1 MKTVF
6 AKAPLRMALA
16 GGGTDLEPYYTKHGG
31 FVLNATID
39 QYAYCKVE
47 PNTDCTSASIWSF
60 NSIDLGASEIHNFMR
75 DELLEGKYLDT
86 KLKLLV
92 NTYQCLTSHIDHIKE
107 HKKGELP
114 VKITTYVE
122 APPGSGLGSSSA
134 LVVALI
140 AAITEYYNIP
150 MGEYDIAELA
160 VEIERKICDL
170 PGGKQDQFA
179 AAFGGFNFMEFLKDG
194 RTIVNPLRLN
204 HKTQNMMELST
215 VLYYVGKPRKDS
227 RVIENTAKGLES
239 SETVLNA
246 THKIKQACIEY
257 KNALLLGDFSKISAL
272 METYWKMK
280 LETNSKVASPEILD
294 SYDYARK
301 NGATAAKISGAGGGG
316 HMVLFTE
323 FERRHELISSLK
335 EKEGRVVPFKFVN
348 QGVDVWR
355 Q

>member
-6 AKAPLRMALA
+6 SKAPLRMALA
-16 GGGTDLEPYYTKHGG
+16 GGGTDLEPYYSRYGG

-47 PNTDCTSASIWSF
+47 PSREWCF
-60 NSIDLGASEIHNFMR
+60 KSIDLGIEEKHNLWNNVEYI
-75 DELLEGKYLDT
+75 DS
-86 KLKLLV
+86 KLKLLI
-92 NTYQCLTSHIDHIKE
+92 NSYQYLTKDVE
-107 HKKGELP
+107 REP

-140 AAITEYYNIP
+140 AAIAEYYNVP
-150 MGEYDIAELA
+150 LGEYDMAEYA
-160 VEIERKICDL
+160 IEIERKICDL

-204 HKTQNMMELST
+204 QKTQNMMELST

-227 RVIENTAKGLES
+227 RVIENTAKGLVDS
-239 SETVLNA
+239 KTVLNA
-246 THKIKQACIEY
+246 THEIRNACINY
-257 KNALLLGDFSKISAL
+257 KRSLLMGDFNMISEL
-272 METYWKMK
+272 METYWRMK
-280 LETNSKVASPEILD
+280 LETNPHVASPEILD

-323 FERRHELISSLK
+323 FEERHRLISALK
-335 EKEGRVVPFKFVN
+335 NKEGRVVPFKFVN
-348 QGVDVWR
+348 HGVDVWR

>member
-16 GGGTDLEPYYTKHGG
+16 GGGTDLEAYYSRYGG

-47 PNTDCTSASIWSF
+47 PYREWCF
-60 NSIDLGASEIHNFMR
+60 KSIDLNVEEKHNFW
-75 DELLEGKYLDT
+75 DQDLAEGGYVNS

-92 NTYQCLTSHIDHIKE
+92 NSYQYLTAQTE
-107 HKKGELP
+107 REP

-140 AAITEYYNIP
+140 AAIAEYYNIP
-150 MGEYDIAELA
+150 LGEYDIAEYA
-160 VEIERKICDL
+160 IEIERKICDL

-204 HKTQNMMELST
+204 SKTQNMMELST

-227 RVIENTAKGLES
+227 RVIENTSKGLVDS
-239 SETVLNA
+239 KTVLNA
-246 THKIKQACIEY
+246 THEIRNACINY
-257 KNALLLGDFSKISAL
+257 KRSLLMGDFDMISEL
-272 METYWKMK
+272 METYWRMK

-301 NGATAAKISGAGGGG
+301 NGATAAKITGAGGGG

-323 FERRHELISSLK
+323 FEERHRLISALK
-335 EKEGRVVPFKFVN
+335 KKEGRVVPFKFVN
-348 QGVDVWR
+348 NGVDVWR

>member
-6 AKAPLRMALA
+6 SKAPLRMALA
-16 GGGTDLEPYYTKHGG
+16 GGGTDLEPYYSRYGG

-47 PNTDCTSASIWSF
+47 PSREWCF
-60 NSIDLGASEIHNFMR
+60 KSIDLGIEEKHNLWNNVEYI
-75 DELLEGKYLDT
+75 DS
-86 KLKLLV
+86 KLKLLI
-92 NTYQCLTSHIDHIKE
+92 NSYQYLTKDVE
-107 HKKGELP
+107 REP

-140 AAITEYYNIP
+140 AAIAEYYNIP
-150 MGEYDIAELA
+150 LGEYDMAEYA
-160 VEIERKICDL
+160 IEIERKICDL

-204 HKTQNMMELST
+204 QKTQNMMELST

-227 RVIENTAKGLES
+227 RVIENTAKGLVDS
-239 SETVLNA
+239 KTVLNA
-246 THKIKQACIEY
+246 THEIRNACINY
-257 KNALLLGDFSKISAL
+257 KRSLLMGDFNMISEL
-272 METYWKMK
+272 METYWRMK
-280 LETNSKVASPEILD
+280 LETNPHVASPEILD

-323 FERRHELISSLK
+323 FEERHRLISALK
-335 EKEGRVVPFKFVN
+335 NKEGRVVPFKFVN
-348 QGVDVWR
+348 HGVDVWR

>member
-16 GGGTDLEPYYTKHGG
+16 GGGTDLEPYYTRFGG

-39 QYAYCKVE
+39 QYAYCKIE
-47 PNTDCTSASIWSF
+47 PYECCKRETHWVF
-60 NSIDLGASEIHNFMR
+60 KSIDLGIDEKRDFYSSDFMNYAYT
-75 DELLEGKYLDT
+75 DS
-86 KLKLLV
+86 KLKLLI
-92 NTYQCLTSHIDHIKE
+92 NTYQYLT
-107 HKKGELP
+107 HKLEREP
-114 VKITTYVE
+114 VKITTFVE

-134 LVVALI
+134 LVVALV
-140 AAITEYYNIP
+140 AAIAEYYNIP

-246 THKIKQACIEY
+246 THKIKEACIEY

>member
-1 MKTVF
+1 
-6 AKAPLRMALA
+6 MALA
-16 GGGTDLEPYYTKHGG
+16 GGGTDLEPYYSRYGG

-47 PNTDCTSASIWSF
+47 PSREWCF
-60 NSIDLGASEIHNFMR
+60 KSIDLGVEEKHNLWNNVEYI
-75 DELLEGKYLDT
+75 DS
-86 KLKLLV
+86 KLKLLI
-92 NTYQCLTSHIDHIKE
+92 NSYQYLTKDVE
-107 HKKGELP
+107 REP

-140 AAITEYYNIP
+140 AAIAEYYNIP
-150 MGEYDIAELA
+150 LGEYDMAEYA
-160 VEIERKICDL
+160 IEIERKICDL

-204 HKTQNMMELST
+204 QKTQNMMELST

-227 RVIENTAKGLES
+227 RVIENTAKGLVDS
-239 SETVLNA
+239 KTVLNA
-246 THKIKQACIEY
+246 THEIRNACINY
-257 KNALLLGDFSKISAL
+257 KRSLLMGDFNMISEL
-272 METYWKMK
+272 METYWRMK
-280 LETNSKVASPEILD
+280 LETNPHVASPEILD

-323 FERRHELISSLK
+323 FEERHRLISALK
-335 EKEGRVVPFKFVN
+335 NKEGRVVPFKFVN
-348 QGVDVWR
+348 HGVDVWR

>member
-39 QYAYCKVE
+39 QYAYCKIE
-47 PNTDCTSASIWSF
+47 PYNCCKRETHWVFKSV
-60 NSIDLGASEIHNFMR
+60 DLGIEEVKDFYSSDFM
-75 DELLEGKYLDT
+75 EYAYTQGP
-86 KLKLLV
+86 LKLLI
-92 NTYQCLTSHIDHIKE
+92 NTYQYLTYKLE
-107 HKKGELP
+107 REP

-134 LVVALI
+134 LVVALV
-140 AAITEYYNIP
+140 AAICEYYGLP
-150 MGEYDIAELA
+150 VGEYDIAEDA
-160 VEIERKICDL
+160 IEIERKVCDL

-179 AAFGGFNFMEFLKDG
+179 AAFGGFNYIECLKDG
-194 RTIVNPLRLN
+194 RTVVNPLRLN
-204 HKTQNMMELST
+204 YKTQNMMELNT

-227 RVIENTAKGLES
+227 RVIETTAKNLVGNEK
-239 SETVLNA
+239 VIDA
-246 THKIKQACIEY
+246 THKIKEACIEY
-257 KNALLLGDFSKISAL
+257 KNALLTGDFEKISAL
-272 METYWKMK
+272 MNTYWKMK
-280 LETNSKVASPEILD
+280 LETNENVASPELID
-294 SYDYARK
+294 TYDYALR

-323 FERRHELISSLK
+323 FEKRHELITALK
-335 EKEGRVVPFKFVN
+335 ERSMGRVVPFKFVKH
-348 QGVDVWR
+348 GVDVWR

>member
-6 AKAPLRMALA
+6 SKAPLRMALA
-16 GGGTDLEPYYTKHGG
+16 GGGTDLEPYYSRYGG

-47 PNTDCTSASIWSF
+47 PSREWCF
-60 NSIDLGASEIHNFMR
+60 KSIDLGIEEKHNLWNNVEYI
-75 DELLEGKYLDT
+75 DS
-86 KLKLLV
+86 KLKLLI
-92 NTYQCLTSHIDHIKE
+92 NSYQYLTKDVE
-107 HKKGELP
+107 REP

-140 AAITEYYNIP
+140 AAIAEYYNVP
-150 MGEYDIAELA
+150 LGEYDMAEYA
-160 VEIERKICDL
+160 IEIERKICDL

-204 HKTQNMMELST
+204 QKTQNMMELST

-227 RVIENTAKGLES
+227 RVIENTAKGLVDS
-239 SETVLNA
+239 KTVLNA
-246 THKIKQACIEY
+246 THEIRNACINY
-257 KNALLLGDFSKISAL
+257 KRSLLMGDFNMISEL
-272 METYWKMK
+272 METYWRMK
-280 LETNSKVASPEILD
+280 LETNPHVASPEILD
-294 SYDYARK
+294 SYDFARK

-323 FERRHELISSLK
+323 FEERHRLISALK
-335 EKEGRVVPFKFVN
+335 NKEGRVVPFKFVN
-348 QGVDVWR
+348 HGVDVWR

>member
-6 AKAPLRMALA
+6 SKAPLRMALA
-16 GGGTDLEPYYTKHGG
+16 GGGTDLEPYYSRYGG

-47 PNTDCTSASIWSF
+47 PSREWCF
-60 NSIDLGASEIHNFMR
+60 KSIDLGIEEKHNLWNNVEYI
-75 DELLEGKYLDT
+75 DS
-86 KLKLLV
+86 KLKLLI
-92 NTYQCLTSHIDHIKE
+92 NSYQYLTKDVE
-107 HKKGELP
+107 REP

-140 AAITEYYNIP
+140 AAIAEYYNVP
-150 MGEYDIAELA
+150 LGEYDMAEYA
-160 VEIERKICDL
+160 IEIERKICDL

-204 HKTQNMMELST
+204 QKTQNMMELST

-227 RVIENTAKGLES
+227 RVIENTAKGLVDS
-239 SETVLNA
+239 KTVLNA
-246 THKIKQACIEY
+246 THEIRNACINY
-257 KNALLLGDFSKISAL
+257 KRSLLMGDFNMISEL
-272 METYWKMK
+272 METYWRMK
-280 LETNSKVASPEILD
+280 LETNPHVASPEILD

-323 FERRHELISSLK
+323 FEEIHRLISALK
-335 EKEGRVVPFKFVN
+335 KKEGRVVPFKFVN
-348 QGVDVWR
+348 NGVDVWR

>member
-1 MKTVF
+1 
-6 AKAPLRMALA
+6 MALA
-16 GGGTDLEPYYTKHGG
+16 GGGTDLEPYWKEHGG
-31 FVLNATID
+31 VVLNATID
-39 QYAYCKVE
+39 QYAYCKIE
-47 PNTDCTSASIWSF
+47 PYECCRRETHWVF
-60 NSIDLGASEIHNFMR
+60 KSIDLGIDEKRDFYSSDFMNYAYS
-75 DELLEGKYLDT
+75 DGP
-86 KLKLLV
+86 LKLLI
-92 NTYQCLTSHIDHIKE
+92 NTYQYLTNKLKRE
-107 HKKGELP
+107 P

-140 AAITEYYNIP
+140 AAIAEYYNIP
-150 MGEYDIAELA
+150 LGEYDMAEYA

-204 HKTQNMMELST
+204 QKTQNMMELST

-227 RVIENTAKGLES
+227 RVIENTAKGLVDS
-239 SETVLNA
+239 KTVLNA
-246 THKIKQACIEY
+246 THEIRNACINY
-257 KNALLLGDFSKISAL
+257 KRGLLMGDFDMISEL
-272 METYWKMK
+272 METYWRMK
-280 LETNSKVASPEILD
+280 LETNPHVASPEILD

-323 FERRHELISSLK
+323 FEKRHQLVSALEG
-335 EKEGRVVPFKFVN
+335 KEGRVVPFKFVN

>member
-6 AKAPLRMALA
+6 SKAPLRMALA
-16 GGGTDLEPYYTKHGG
+16 GGGTDLEPYYSRYGG

-47 PNTDCTSASIWSF
+47 PSREWCF
-60 NSIDLGASEIHNFMR
+60 NSIDLGIEENHNLWNNVEYI
-75 DELLEGKYLDT
+75 DS
-86 KLKLLV
+86 KLKLLI
-92 NTYQCLTSHIDHIKE
+92 NSYQYLTKDVE
-107 HKKGELP
+107 REP

-140 AAITEYYNIP
+140 AAIAEYYNIP
-150 MGEYDIAELA
+150 LGEYDMAEYA
-160 VEIERKICDL
+160 IEIERKICDL

-204 HKTQNMMELST
+204 QKTQNMMELST

-227 RVIENTAKGLES
+227 RVIENTAKGLVDNK
-239 SETVLNA
+239 TVLNA
-246 THKIKQACIEY
+246 THEIRNACINY
-257 KNALLLGDFSKISAL
+257 KRSLLMGDFGMISEL

-323 FERRHELISSLK
+323 FEERHRLISALK
-335 EKEGRVVPFKFVN
+335 KKEGRVVPFKFVN
-348 QGVDVWR
+348 HGVDVWR

>member
-16 GGGTDLEPYYTKHGG
+16 GGGTDLEPYWKEYGG
-31 FVLNATID
+31 VVLNATID
-39 QYAYCKVE
+39 QYAYCKIE
-47 PNTDCTSASIWSF
+47 PYECCKRETHWVF
-60 NSIDLGASEIHNFMR
+60 NSIDLGIDERRDFYSSDFMNYAYS
-75 DELLEGKYLDT
+75 DGP
-86 KLKLLV
+86 LKLLI
-92 NTYQCLTSHIDHIKE
+92 NTYQYLTYKLE
-107 HKKGELP
+107 REP

-140 AAITEYYNIP
+140 AAITEYYGIP
-150 MGEYDIAELA
+150 MGEYDIAEDA

-179 AAFGGFNFMEFLKDG
+179 AAFGGFNFMEFLQDG
-194 RTIVNPLRLN
+194 RAIVNPLRLN
-204 HKTQNMMELST
+204 YKTQNMMELNT
-215 VLYYVGKPRKDS
+215 VLYYVGKPRKNS
-227 RVIENTAKGLES
+227 RVIENTSEGLKN

-246 THKIKQACIEY
+246 THKIKEACIEY
-257 KNALLLGDFSKISAL
+257 KNALLPGDFDKISEL
-272 METYWKMK
+272 METYWKNK
-280 LETNSKVASPEILD
+280 LETNPHVASPEILD
-294 SYDYARK
+294 AYDFALW

-323 FERRHELISSLK
+323 FEKRHQLISAL
-335 EKEGRVVPFKFVN
+335 EGKEGRVVPFKFVKH
-348 QGVDVWR
+348 GVDVWR